1 MGTDFFD
8 ELGETL
14 SRTAREFG
22 ERAGSLYE
30 TQKLR
35 TKIAGEEHAVNKAMA
50 ELGKTLYRAYR
61 NGQELTEEQKGWC
74 EQIDQHKE
82 IISRYKAEM
91 AGKKGKK
98 ICPSCGEAVDLSV
111 SFCPYCGAACGEKK
125 EEEAPAKETEV
136 MEEDASEENAETS
149 DDTVISEEEETA
161 EKEVVLEEEE
171 TAEKAVV
178 LEEEEAAEKEVV
190 LEEKKTETGE
200 EDSEESEAD
209 PIEVEVTETEADLS
223 EEETPGSF

>member
-111 SFCPYCGAACGEKK
+111 SFCPYCGAACVTQEPA
-125 EEEAPAKETEV
+125 EETDSADEEAEEVLSEDTENLSEAEEDIFEEVCEEPETEDAV
-136 MEEDASEENAETS
+136 TEAAAEPEVENIASEEVAEP
-149 DDTVISEEEETA
+149 
-161 EKEVVLEEEE
+161 
-171 TAEKAVV
+171 
-178 LEEEEAAEKEVV
+178 
-190 LEEKKTETGE
+190 E
-200 EDSEESEAD
+200 EDSLKVDSV
-209 PIEVEVTETEADLS
+209 EVEVTETEADLS
-223 EEETPGSF
+223 EEEASRGSEQ

>member
-61 NGQELTEEQKGWC
+61 NGQELTEEQNGWC

-111 SFCPYCGAACGEKK
+111 SFCPYCGAACVPQE
-125 EEEAPAKETEV
+125 PAQE
-136 MEEDASEENAETS
+136 S
-149 DDTVISEEEETA
+149 DSVG
-161 EKEVVLEEEE
+161 
-171 TAEKAVV
+171 
-178 LEEEEAAEKEVV
+178 EAAEDIYEEVC
-190 LEEKKTETGE
+190 EEPETEDIVTEETGE
-200 EDSEESEAD
+200 SETDQLKVDSV
-209 PIEVEVTETEADLS
+209 EVEVTETEADLS
-223 EEETPGSF
+223 EEEAPGFQEEVSRDSEQ